1 MKVAAGVKAKS
12 ESIKAGLGKVAADAQ
27 EVSRSMKE
35 LDQLVHARKGT
46 TDVCSYTKILCMY
59 LGAPRDI
66 HVREATH
73 ICCTEP
79 RSPYTCSHRLA
90 RARAQPFVVPLRALA
105 WRVHSASS
113 SIAAQIELQPS
124 YLSMEWHA
132 DLSGLCP

>member
-46 TDVCSYTKILCMY
+46 TDVCSYTMMY

-73 ICCTEP
+73 IC
-79 RSPYTCSHRLA
+79 
-90 RARAQPFVVPLRALA
+90 
-105 WRVHSASS
+105 
-113 SIAAQIELQPS
+113 
-124 YLSMEWHA
+124 
-132 DLSGLCP
+132 